1 MFSIMLFISLYLV
14 TTTSRV
20 SLIDITYVLF
30 CLDYLAETSNHGNI
44 DGKDVLKNSSSTAAD
59 HLTEE
64 EQKSEN
70 TRNEETPM
78 SHEKYE

>member
-1 MFSIMLFISLYLV
+1 MLSIMLLVSLYLA

-30 CLDYLAETSNHGNI
+30 CLEYLAETSNHCNI
-44 DGKDVLKNSSSTAAD
+44 DVKDDLKSSSSTAAD

-64 EQKSEN
+64 EQICEN